1 MGPGSKVSRCGQSTL
16 TKKCQRLAPQGMAPA
31 CAEMPGRQRRAAM
44 ARSACSGHARDNQ
57 LAAHGVQ
64 SPPRPPSRQKT
75 SGMHSPYLDIIK
87 IIHFINLSGYDP
99 FQRGPLPLFS
109 LDMGVMLALL
119 VLMSHGQRSVKTM
132 CPHCL
137 DPALLFNRSELHR
150 HRNTDRCKRKRQA
163 RLAKEAAKRQLTV
176 ALLQRG
182 RLPSKDRR

>member
-1 MGPGSKVSRCGQSTL
+1 MIMSTSVCDALPQRQRQRRQHGSWRKWP
-16 TKKCQRLAPQGMAPA
+16 RLLAAA
-31 CAEMPGRQRRAAM
+31 FAEMLWRQRRAAM
-44 ARSACSGHARDNQ
+44 ACSSCSGHGQANHW
-57 LAAHGVQ
+57 AAHGVE

-137 DPALLFNRSELHR
+137 DPGICSWWSLSTRLFGWECHR
-150 HRNTDRCKRKRQA
+150 WW
-163 RLAKEAAKRQLTV
+163 
-176 ALLQRG
+176 
-182 RLPSKDRR
+182 